1 MKTGAFLSTFW
12 RDFRTETVLM
22 LISAAALA
30 ASLLGLAPGGVDPA
44 WAAIALCGLPIIKEA
59 AEGLFTRLDVK
70 ADLLVS
76 LALISSVV
84 IGEYF
89 AAGEVALIM
98 QIGALLEEATV
109 ARARAGV
116 ERLAALKAVSAR
128 VVTDGRERVIPAD
141 DVTAGDVVRVLPGEL
156 LPVDGV
162 VTKGETSIDESA
174 LTGEPMPVDKRAGDR
189 VLSGS
194 INRFGAIDVR
204 AEGVGENST
213 IARMA
218 RLVAEAD
225 AGRARIVRL
234 ADRWATWIVFAALT
248 AAAAVWLVTGEEIR
262 AVTILVVFCPCA
274 LVLATP
280 TAVMAAIG
288 RAASEGALVREGDA
302 LERLAEAD
310 RIAFDKTGTLTE
322 GRPRISAVL
331 GGEEMSEADVSDL
344 AAAAESLS
352 EHPLGRTI
360 AAGRTVFGR
369 FGRPE
374 DFRMS
379 GGSGVRARIP
389 VEGGGMIEAAVGRL
403 EWLVGPQVGAVMSGS
418 LADQAATLREGGA
431 TLAGVAADGRVVGL
445 IALADEIRPG
455 AAEAVRAIDRAGVS
469 PMLMT
474 GDHREAALRVA
485 AAAGIRPELVVSEC
499 LPETKLERLDS
510 LERADYRTA
519 MVGDGI
525 NDAPALRRAWVGIA
539 MGGAGSDIAVSSA
552 GIVLMR
558 DELSAIP
565 RLIALS
571 RRMMRM
577 IRFNITLA
585 MGINFA
591 AILLAAT
598 GLMGPVA
605 GALVHN
611 AGSVA
616 VILNSARLL
625 GRRREAN

>member
-174 LTGEPMPVDKRAGDR
+174 LTGEPM
-189 VLSGS
+189 
-194 INRFGAIDVR
+194 
-204 AEGVGENST
+204 
-213 IARMA
+213 
-218 RLVAEAD
+218 
-225 AGRARIVRL
+225 
-234 ADRWATWIVFAALT
+234 
-248 AAAAVWLVTGEEIR
+248 
-262 AVTILVVFCPCA
+262 
-274 LVLATP
+274 P